1 MFSADDLIFN
11 SIWPAALIV
20 LSVIIAVLQ
29 RTTKFKLVFGIIGAV
44 VFAGSIVVL
53 MAIGASLADV
63 LIYITCT
70 CLSYVIAGLFK
81 KKEDK
86 T

>member
-1 MFSADDLIFN
+1 MFSETDLIIS

-29 RTTKFKLVFGIIGAV
+29 KTTKFKLVFGIIGAV

-53 MAIGASLADV
+53 LAIEGTLADV

-70 CLSYVIAGLFK
+70 CLAYVIAGLLG

>member
-1 MFSADDLIFN
+1 MFSVDDLIFN

-29 RTTKFKLVFGIIGAV
+29 RTTKLKLVFGIIGAV

-53 MAIGASLADV
+53 MAIEASLADV

-70 CLSYVIAGLFK
+70 CLGYVIAGLFK
-81 KKEDK
+81 KKEDAS
-86 T
+86 